1 MIAEEPS
8 FWTQFALSDVAGVTL
23 AGLVGYFA
31 HVWQSSRHEVT
42 ETAKRYID
50 LTLARTN
57 IPYTKICDQ
66 LEALRTAGV
75 HLFTAQSQFRR
86 FFAYLDARRIDHPW
100 KSDDLFRQIDP
111 LAFFLYTNHHASRFD
126 NPEWVYEVV
135 KDFMLGT
142 KKEPKNDMAKPSPKD
157 EDT

>member
-1 MIAEEPS
+1 MLWVLCSENPAQ
-8 FWTQFALSDVAGVTL
+8 TTL
-23 AGLVGYFA
+23 DSLGQSVGNLRGIKLWKYGTN
-31 HVWQSSRHEVT
+31 VSRT
-42 ETAKRYID
+42 KCPP
-50 LTLARTN
+50 LNPFTN
-57 IPYTKICDQ
+57 
-66 LEALRTAGV
+66 
-75 HLFTAQSQFRR
+75 
-86 FFAYLDARRIDHPW
+86 